1 MLCNGKRTSAVT
13 MVMPSAIN
21 AIKVGAGFLTRQ
33 NHPSYVTAELRQ

>member
-1 MLCNGKRTSAVT
+1 MKDAHQAVT

-33 NHPSYVTAELRQ
+33 KHTSYVTAELRQ